1 MAAATLKNWRSGA
14 WAVAL
19 LLLLLLFA
27 LHLLSGAVLRS
38 EDLSRW
44 FIPLLVFIVI
54 GLVALSVVVTFNLAH
69 LLRDYRRN
77 AAGAR
82 LMARMVVMFVL
93 LGIAPVGIVYYYS
106 LQFLMQGIDSWFNV
120 EIDSAM
126 ADALELNQATLNMNK
141 RLLLRYTEQM
151 LENIDDSSQTALT
164 LALSDLRGRSGATE
178 VALATPQGE
187 ILASSHVNPDVLVP
201 NTPDPLILQQ
211 VVSGK
216 NYVQFMTYG
225 ESKELYVRALVA
237 DLSRG
242 LVFQAIFP
250 TSERISEL
258 SENVQS
264 AYAAYRQR
272 AYLRDS
278 IKFSFILALSL
289 VLLVS
294 VFAAVWAA
302 FYTSRR
308 MVAPIQAIAEGTR
321 AIAEGELDGQIPV
334 PRFHDELGFLVAS
347 FNAMTR
353 RLAQARDM
361 AEQSNQELEFQRE
374 YLEAVLHHL
383 STGVVAMDAQGN
395 LRTANRAAE
404 QILGAQVA
412 RYIGQPFVAL
422 GENYPE
428 LESFV
433 SLLVRAMNAGEQDW
447 RKELVLNRPDG
458 RQFLTCG
465 YTRLQVFDSSEI
477 GFVVV
482 FDDVSTLIKAQ
493 RDAAW
498 GEVARRLAHEI
509 KNPLT
514 PIQLSAERL
523 RRKYLDKLPEDD
535 RKVLD
540 SATRT
545 IVNQVEAMKSMV
557 NAFSDYAK
565 PSRLDAQP
573 LLADDF
579 MSDVLTLYGNNL
591 VFEAGASGV
600 MIEVDPVRFRQ
611 VVHNLIKNA
620 QEATQGLD
628 KAEIFVSTSVYNPK
642 EQEVLFLQIVVEDN
656 GSGFREDNTER
667 LFEPYVTHKE
677 KGTGLGLAIVKK
689 IVEEHG
695 GSIRA
700 ENRTQGGARFILR
713 LPATYTQALEGASG
727 L

>member
-1 MAAATLKNWRSGA
+1 MAAAALKSWRSRA

-27 LHLLSGAVLRS
+27 LHFLSGAVLRS
-38 EDLSRW
+38 EELSRW

-54 GLVALSVVVTFNLAH
+54 GLVTLSIVVAVNLVR

-77 AAGAR
+77 EAGAR
-82 LMARMVVMFVL
+82 FMARLVVMFVL
-93 LGIAPVGIVYYYS
+93 LGLAPVGIVYYYS

-120 EIDSAM
+120 QIDSAM

-164 LALSDLRGRSGATE
+164 LALSDLRSRSGATE

-187 ILASSHVNPDVLVP
+187 ILASSHVNPEVLVP
-201 NTPDPLILQQ
+201 NAPDPLILQQ
-211 VVSGK
+211 VISGK
-216 NYVQFMTYG
+216 NDVQFVTYG
-225 ESKELYVRALVA
+225 ETGELYIRALVA

-258 SENVQS
+258 SENVQT

-272 AYLRDS
+272 AYLRES

-289 VLLVS
+289 VLLVGI
-294 VFAAVWAA
+294 FAAAWAA

-321 AIAEGELDGQIPV
+321 AIADGELDGRIPV
-334 PRFHDELGFLVAS
+334 PRYHDELGFLVAS

-361 AEQSNQELEFQRE
+361 AERSKRALEFQRE

-383 STGVVAMDAQGN
+383 STGVVALDADGN

-404 QILGAQVA
+404 QILEADVSRYMGRPFASLA
-412 RYIGQPFVAL
+412 RD
-422 GENYPE
+422 YPE
-428 LESFV
+428 LEA
-433 SLLVRAMNAGEQDW
+433 LVNPVASAMDAEEHDW
-447 RKELVLNRPDG
+447 RKELVLNRSEG
-458 RQFLTCG
+458 RQFLMCG
-465 YTRLQVFDSSEI
+465 YTRLQVVKGSEI
-477 GFVVV
+477 GCVVV
-482 FDDVSTLIKAQ
+482 FDDVTTLVKAQ

-579 MSDVLTLYGNNL
+579 LADVLALYGGS
-591 VFEAGASGV
+591 VDFEAGAPGAT
-600 MIEVDPVRFRQ
+600 MEVDPVRFRQ
-611 VVHNLIKNA
+611 VVHNLVKNA
-620 QEATQGLD
+620 QEATQGID
-628 KAEIFVSTSVYNPK
+628 RPEIRITTGVYQPR
-642 EQEVLFLQIVVEDN
+642 EQEMLFLQILVEDN
-656 GSGFREDNTER
+656 GSGFEEADTEQ
-667 LFEPYVTHKE
+667 LFEPYTTRKE

-689 IVEEHG
+689 IIEEHG

-700 ENRTQGGARFILR
+700 ENRAEGGARFILR
-713 LPATYTQALEGASG
+713 LPAKYAQVPEGASG

>member
-1 MAAATLKNWRSGA
+1 MAAAALKTWRSGV

-27 LHLLSGAVLRS
+27 LHFLSGAVLKS
-38 EDLSRW
+38 ETLSHW
-44 FIPLLVFIVI
+44 FIPLLIFIVV
-54 GLVALSVVVTFNLAH
+54 GLVALSIVVAVNLAR

-82 LMARMVVMFVL
+82 LMARMVVMFVV
-93 LGIAPVGIVYYYS
+93 LGMAPVGIVYYYS

-120 EIDSAM
+120 QIDSAM

-141 RLLLRYTEQM
+141 RVLLRLSEQM
-151 LENIDDSSQTALT
+151 LESIDDSSQTALT
-164 LALSDLRGRSGATE
+164 LALSDLRARSGATE
-178 VALATPQGE
+178 VALATPRGE
-187 ILASSHVNPDVLVP
+187 ILASSNINPDVLVP

-216 NYVQFMTYG
+216 NYVQFMPYG
-225 ESKELYVRALVA
+225 ESGELHIRVLVA

-242 LVFQAIFP
+242 LILQAIFP
-250 TSERISEL
+250 TSERITEL

-272 AYLRDS
+272 AYMRES

-289 VLLVS
+289 VLLAS
-294 VFAAVWAA
+294 VFAAIWAA

-334 PRFHDELGFLVAS
+334 PRYHDELGFLVAS

-361 AEQSNQELEFQRE
+361 AEQSKQKLEFQRQ

-383 STGVVAMDAQGN
+383 STGVMAVDVDGN

-404 QILGAQVA
+404 QILGADVG
-412 RYIGQPFVAL
+412 RLIGRPLKELASSYPELEPFVAL
-422 GENYPE
+422 LSCSMGPE
-428 LESFV
+428 
-433 SLLVRAMNAGEQDW
+433 GQDW
-447 RKELVLNRPDG
+447 RQELVLHRHQG
-458 RQFLTCG
+458 RQFLICG
-465 YTRLQVFDSSEI
+465 CTRLKVVESAEI
-477 GFVVV
+477 GCVVV
-482 FDDVSTLIKAQ
+482 FDDVTTLVKAQ

-523 RRKYLDKLPEDD
+523 RRKYLHKLSEEDS
-535 RKVLD
+535 KVLD

-565 PSRLDAQP
+565 PSRLEAQP
-573 LLADDF
+573 LVADDF
-579 MSDVLTLYGNNL
+579 LADVLALYG
-591 VFEAGASGV
+591 EAVAFDPGAPGIQ
-600 MIEVDPVRFRQ
+600 IEADPVRFRQ

-620 QEATQGLD
+620 QEATPEDRG
-628 KAEIFVSTSVYNPK
+628 EVVRVSTSTYWPG
-642 EQEVLFLQIVVEDN
+642 EQEMLFLEILVEDN
-656 GSGFREDNTER
+656 GTGFQEQDIER
-667 LFEPYVTHKE
+667 LFEPYVTSKA

-700 ENRTQGGARFILR
+700 ENREEGGARFILR
-713 LPATYTQALEGASG
+713 IPASQAALAKQE
-727 L
+727 